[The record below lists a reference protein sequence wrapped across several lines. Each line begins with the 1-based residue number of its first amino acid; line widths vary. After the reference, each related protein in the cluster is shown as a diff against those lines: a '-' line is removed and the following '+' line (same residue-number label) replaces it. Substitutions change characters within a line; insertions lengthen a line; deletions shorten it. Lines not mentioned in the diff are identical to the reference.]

1 LELNPTTIDR
11 LLEIHRPKPLRGRST
26 TKPGTLLKHQIP
38 VRTYADWDDARPGF
52 LEVDLVAHCGGTSKG
67 EYLHTL
73 TAVDID
79 TRWCELSVLPNRGQQ
94 AVKEAIEGMRKRLPF
109 PLLGIDSEG
118 DSAFLNGNLL
128 RYCRAQ
134 EITFTRCRPYKKN
147 DQAHV
152 EQKNW
157 SAVRKLVGYERYTA
171 QEASEVLEAI
181 YCDWQLFL
189 NFFQPVRKLLS
200 KERVGSKV
208 RKRYDRAQTPYQR
221 VLASPLVAEEDKA
234 KLRELYRT
242 LNPIE
247 LQRRVHKNLERLRR
261 LHG

>member
-1 LELNPTTIDR
+1 MYTPDVKAALLQVWEACGCICSKRLAPFLPEIVAVLKREGELVIRPQTEKLLLELSPATIDR
-11 LLEIHRPKPLRGRST
+11 LLKTHRPKPLRGRST

-118 DSAFLNGNLL
+118 DSAFLNGNIL
-128 RYCRAQ
+128 RYYRAQ
-134 EITFTRCRPYKKN
+134 EITFTR
-147 DQAHV
+147 
-152 EQKNW
+152 
-157 SAVRKLVGYERYTA
+157 
-171 QEASEVLEAI
+171 
-181 YCDWQLFL
+181 
-189 NFFQPVRKLLS
+189 LS
-200 KERVGSKV
+200 R
-208 RKRYDRAQTPYQR
+208 
-221 VLASPLVAEEDKA
+221 
-234 KLRELYRT
+234 
-242 LNPIE
+242 
-247 LQRRVHKNLERLRR
+247 
-261 LHG
+261 